1 MFMFTFECVPK
12 FEYFMKKLDR
22 KEFIKTVAVSAG
34 AVIVPIPKSV
44 QAGILQNAS
53 FTLPPLTYP
62 YKALEPY
69 MDAQTMEIHH
79 TKHHQAY
86 ITKLNEVLDK
96 EPSLKGL
103 SLEKMLDAYTQ
114 LPISD
119 SSKTI
124 IRNNG
129 GGHWN
134 HSFFWPLL
142 KTGTTPGGKLNE
154 ALLSV
159 FGSMENFK
167 NTFEKAAL
175 GQFGSGW
182 AWLIDTGKTLQV
194 VSTANQDNPI
204 MQGQVKGKP
213 ILALDVWEHAYYLKY
228 QNKRADYAK
237 AFWQVLNWEQAE
249 KNFLQK

>member
-1 MFMFTFECVPK
+1 
-12 FEYFMKKLDR
+12 MKKIHR
-22 KEFIKTVAVSAG
+22 KDFIKTVAVSAG
-34 AVIVPIPKSV
+34 AALLPIPERV
-44 QAGILQNAS
+44 QAGILQNYA

-69 MDAQTMEIHH
+69 IDAQTMEIHH

-86 ITKLNEVLDK
+86 INKLNEILDK
-96 EPSLKGL
+96 EQNLKGL

-114 LPISD
+114 LPVSEN
-119 SSKTI
+119 SKTV

-142 KTGTTPGGKLNE
+142 KINTTPGGKLNE

-167 NTFEKAAL
+167 TTFEKAAL

-182 AWLIDTGKTLQV
+182 AWLIDTGKTLQI
-194 VSTANQDNPI
+194 VSTANQDNPL

-228 QNKRADYAK
+228 QNKRADYVK
-237 AFWQVLNWEQAE
+237 AFWQVLNWDQAE